1 MLENNIHTNSCITTT
16 TTDCCFVECTTTTT
30 LPCINPIDELF
41 NIATIFSEVNG
52 VNKLEALV
60 RVLDE
65 GFILN
70 SCGMCCP
77 SCTYIFTNGKGYDSI
92 IDAIFPPPALSD
104 QLLEA
109 NESNGADVVCCVN
122 IYGSYMNL
130 LPLLSNDSYNL
141 LCCNEFT
148 NCAESIFEYFSEN
161 SCETSALF
169 EIDDLSTLLITM
181 IENGIVEQGT
191 INGESQ
197 VCNIFEYM
205 KDYFE
210 TPCFLDEFFTIL
222 DKGIVIDCTDGRM
235 FISSNETY
243 IKRLINI

>member
-1 MLENNIHTNSCITTT
+1 MLENNIHTNSSTTT

-52 VNKLEALV
+52 FNKLEALE
-60 RVLDE
+60 RVLDN

-77 SCTYIFTNGKGYDSI
+77 PCSYIFTNGEGYNYI
-92 IDAIFPPPALSD
+92 IDAIFQTVTLSD

-109 NESNGADVVCCVN
+109 NESNGADVTCCVN
-122 IYGSYMNL
+122 TYGFYIHPF
-130 LPLLSNDSYNL
+130 PLLNNNSYNL

-161 SCETSALF
+161 SCETSALW
-169 EIDDLSTLLITM
+169 EIDDLSTLLIT
-181 IENGIVEQGT
+181 IIGNGIVEQGT

-197 VCNIFEYM
+197 VCNIFEHM

-222 DKGIVIDCTDGRM
+222 EKGIVVDCTDGRM
-235 FISSNETY
+235 FISSNQTY
-243 IKRLINI
+243 LNNLINI